1 MRVDQIGLLLW
12 KNYVVRKRQPGILA
26 LVFVWPVI
34 VFMILYTIRDNVDPE
49 YYPTCQFPARSMPRN
64 GLLPFV
70 QSFIC
75 SLGNPCDPLAE
86 YEEVPSYRNATL
98 GPLVMELQP
107 MLNNDTIL
115 SAVRTLPNSIQ
126 LLKSMAQI
134 LTKPEIKAL
143 FDRGIRLGDL
153 FNNHEDIKRVLR
165 SQMPDA
171 RKGLVDDLFDSS
183 IKLVYLIEGFGTSN
197 VGEVLCSPDILKK
210 YLILPTEKDYVLVSK
225 ILCDIDSETIPSILE
240 NLSKHLDFTGMLKM
254 VDRVM
259 AKFRDYDIFVDLRRA
274 VETILDLQT
283 SRKYIPEY
291 LRIRQWLPKIIMAF
305 KNVTFKEIDLTFVN
319 KTLEILNPVFKTEA
333 DWPIAQQ
340 AFSRLQNI
348 LAMLKEMGVDQRGG
362 FTGDIFAAIER
373 FVSTFQFLPPVPA
386 EGIEKLARIADVGFA
401 ILQSGAQLS
410 SKILD
415 RHKEDLNLSPEVWKG
430 LKDFFSD
437 HILATLSYAFGFTQT
452 VVRTIHHAAIV
463 HEDLEHRLYRVSLN
477 NKDVVEQLL
486 NVVDPSAYRTLVR
499 SFSRLNFVE
508 KFVEAVEET
517 KPEDYLCREDIL
529 REAFENFRDTDQGTI
544 VDVLCSKSG
553 KKFLSEVYGTME
565 LQNFERTARDTLEA
579 TMQMV
584 FKQAVSIEKANLT
597 GVVSSV
603 NSFMSF
609 MESPK
614 KPSPNWSAFKVDERW
629 AKAFEDTKPQN
640 RLNVLGIHLSI
651 AKMVGCCNLS
661 FQVIKS
667 DMKTIDFIARM
678 TLQELAEN
686 KNDWVGEVT
695 RHKYELLE
703 TFYLTA
709 TDRTKVLQILEYEN
723 FTRSYCVNR
732 NPPPLINFPSDANDT
747 LLKTLVCRMAGM
759 VQTDLDLDVE
769 AVQASTADKKFNWTE
784 FNEVTIAVYRYVD
797 VLIHE
802 KAPAH
807 KLVNLERLKRNFRTS
822 WSTDLSARDGFEISV
837 GLTCKLFD
845 ILEGRLFDI
854 RSKSGW
860 KNVEDLGWNITLILD
875 MMQSALLEVSRVDS
889 GRVIHSKNSTALE
902 MPETR
907 SLISVGLF
915 NLRDLILDVID
926 VVTMRPIHL
935 ISLLDDYNSRED
947 QWPCVKQ
954 ESVGAAL
961 ELRSGSRAVIEKM
974 ENISCNP
981 APIIKEWKTYPS
993 TYFAAHGHVGGK
1005 PTFNWTEGYKA
1016 FRNLAEQFESWVI
1029 VTEKSLSDSLG
1040 SSPSQPDVLGGL
1052 STLKSIFDERWQNS
1066 KDDTHNV
1073 LSLIDSELDKAMSAF
1088 RSDLRAA
1095 DVWKENVFMD
1105 DRVLITAK
1113 FASDVL
1119 HEAAT
1124 LVSKILRTDTTEYN
1138 TFEDYVNDTTSPI
1151 ESESGKVLV
1160 MKWLP
1165 LLGFTNESPIGI
1177 FYNKLPHLLASLA
1190 KGLTDLEMDKLA
1202 VDSTTNGI
1210 DVVCEQLF
1218 QHWPTFSNGFTRED
1232 RETLKK
1238 FVCHLSTDK
1247 FNAFADMFWT
1257 ETMVWWMQAKGYRS
1271 RVMTVI
1277 GDLYDLTNVVRNLTR
1292 TNVAIEVPFSNH
1304 YFKRFLSEMLTAFEE
1319 SEEYHED
1326 SEPQAPIDWTD
1337 YRLGVEG
1344 VSECLLHVANTVEG
1358 INNSSR
1364 RPSSRMNVW
1373 DFVEGTDV
1381 RQLLRILEAHPEETI
1396 ALVAQISAIGSKTGN
1411 FSYENVR
1418 KTICNTRLP
1427 LVYWSVANRSR
1438 FIQQVCSFDPYQ
1450 LLKSVTSEEYYL
1462 ALTVRRSSLTK
1473 LTPLNASLG
1482 KLVKAVSTLLSTVPD
1497 LEVRSSIFEAK
1508 TWLGMSN
1515 DTLTEIRNVGRSW
1528 VHWYAQDAKNAK
1540 AGQSKVERFFET
1552 DDTFGKLIGMYQLVD
1567 ASIDL
1572 MAGGDVWQKLRNHY
1586 EASKVKP
1593 LLTLMEDTPN
1603 IVVSIVDT
1611 FLKSDRL
1618 DQFLGKLATGK
1629 AHPCDLDKY
1638 LIVPGFV
1645 RKKVLLSSIANFCE
1659 RIVFTDKPPVMADW
1673 LPFDAK
1679 YEEYGL
1685 SRTGE
1690 KNFNETYFLERVDRL
1705 QSTIIRIISE
1715 GPRSPKVPMWWTSFK
1730 EGTFN
1735 DFLTHYR
1742 KEDTRALAHSAV
1754 KKLAKIGL
1762 DILNSDASSKKDCSW
1777 CFSMS
1782 LIDVLNSQ
1790 LENHRLYSEL
1800 SCQLSRL
1807 NVSEI
1812 HELVLRDFHWDETTH
1827 KIKHFRTLYADK
1839 TKEEWMAALEKMLHH
1854 VVDIAMDFQ
1863 NETYSDRIGECYR
1876 KFFGSPPLSRPG
1888 LYVSVMLGIVEN
1900 LRQNVFILD
1909 TARYHRNIDSLSRM
1923 AAKYVPIWK
1932 NLSDVA
1938 LPKFAHEVEAF
1949 LPGATINVNAIMN
1962 DREGSLCATK
1972 PECRN
1977 VTLLA
1982 KRLGSKSAEKLFRY
1996 DPKAA
2001 DYPSTW
2007 HIADRLSWTLDVDRI
2022 DRELKGWRMDASLD
2036 LTWLRE
2042 ILRHLYTVLAESGD
2056 LLDVA
2061 SKIDFED
2068 ISNVL
2073 GVPDVVDG
2081 VLNILR
2087 EKTVDKL
2094 FNGVK
2099 EVVEDVKPFVK
2110 EPEILDDIYEMVSA
2124 LESMDIFKNLG
2135 LLNMKYVVRDMFD
2148 DWDLVN
2154 SYLTDKIHI
2163 SNNVLA
2169 MLSEAKIDMI
2179 SVFMKERKALSMKE
2193 IICSPKKLGEMLS
2206 FNERVTATEVSAAIC
2221 QLDDAQ
2227 TQNVTIA
2234 MIKNMNFDYIFKT
2247 LMSANVKN
2255 ILSNANLTEA
2265 EGKMV
2270 LANLGVAA
2278 ELMPFFKEKLASGV
2292 PTAEPL
2298 KSSLQTEEEDQPM
2311 STSKFLE
2318 DSSKMLCG
2326 QAMVSDNGD
2335 LYKIISRI
2343 EDNSKQYDQAE
2354 LDSLPTDFC
2363 RDTYKSFVG
2372 MGGGKIIWSYVK
2384 PLLRG
2389 QILYAPNTTVINKVM
2404 ALSNKTFAEM
2414 ENFGVLMDS
2423 LQRTLS
2429 SLANLSE
2436 MSDNLKDLQD
2446 MMSSDVMKI
2455 AIKSFGGGNVNG
2467 DLSGMNL
2474 SEISWQLKKS
2484 RRLIKM
2490 IGMLNDLLGCV
2501 LVNRVRG
2508 FRTEDDMEAE
2518 ARALMETREFLA
2530 GVVFVEE
2537 EPGRSRRSPRG
2548 ELPEHVVYKIRM
2560 DVDYVQS
2567 TRRLKNQFWIPG
2579 PESSF
2584 IEHLRYLR
2592 GFVQLQDSI
2601 DRAIVR
2607 EKSGKDHE
2615 WKTVTQQMP
2624 YPCWK
2629 QVPFQTTLYES
2640 QGIQVCFFFALMMC
2654 VGAAVRHIVWERE
2667 SQNAMVMSVM
2677 GLKPWRN
2684 TMAWFVTTFAELMV
2698 VMVSIAVILLAGKI
2712 LPKSDPLLI
2721 LIMMIDYSFSI
2732 VTFCYMISTVCSSAS
2747 LSAITTVVMFLLTY
2761 MPYVIVI
2768 AMEAVLGLGYKLL
2781 ICLSMSTSF
2790 CYGCLYAARKE
2801 VQGVG
2806 LKWSA
2811 MWEES
2816 SPGDPMSLGL
2826 ILLMIAFDG
2835 CLYAAIGYVVAK
2847 YTNSGKGFHDLRS
2860 RSLWWADARSLYGGP
2875 SYLAFYNNLYFT
2887 NDVLHPSTTY
2897 QDEETDSSSLVVNK
2911 KQAGVRFEGVRK
2923 VYNSDEGEVVAVD
2936 NFTLKLCEGEVTSL
2950 LGRNGAG
2957 KTTIIKMLTGMLAP
2971 TTGEICLN
2979 GEEDCKPDIGVCPQD
2994 NVLIGTLTPREH
3006 MVFYAKLKRPK
3017 ESVNMQRSV
3026 DEMLTCLELGKQEHE
3041 PVYRLSGG
3049 TKRRLCVALAFLGSP
3064 KLVILDE
3071 PGAGVDPAAR
3081 RRIWRL
3087 IDQHRIGRTVILS
3100 THHLDEADMLS
3111 DTVVVMHKGKILCTG
3126 SPLSLKMMHGRG
3138 YRLLVSFPGEHD
3150 GNADIVAKKRIEDL
3164 KSVIEEVIPNAETSE
3179 ISGNEVAVALPFQG
3193 KNGVNNNIAHA
3204 AKVLEDSRKIVGYSH
3219 FSLECDTLERVF
3231 LDLCSRAESGS
3242 GSVIR
3247 ASQDSVATV
3256 DHVGLSMSNDD
3267 IDLIDDEP
3275 ILNPTPTRQ
3284 AKALLKKRMWHFRKD
3299 WMTLFAGLFL
3309 PTMFVAVAMGFSLI
3323 RPPSQDEPALPL
3335 TPKLYDTHPTHF
3347 YSVDNNH
3354 DSFLQHVSMQLHD
3367 RFGDDYAGAWQ
3378 TLPNDTGTC
3387 SCLDG
3392 QQVCHGVSQAV
3403 EGLLQVLPGRPTLD
3417 WIVSTHRTYIEKR
3430 YGGWSLSHAK
3440 DDPLFIVW
3448 YNNKGHHALPSY
3460 LSALNEAILR
3470 ASGVPGR
3477 LTTLNHPLKLS
3488 SDQLNRT
3495 TLLQHV
3501 ADVGVALVLLI
3512 AFNLVAAQGSKEL
3525 VRERLSE
3532 EKRILFL
3539 AGVHPVTYWTTAL
3552 IWDFFVFGLSIVL
3565 AVIVFEIFG
3574 LPAYVARHNLAGIC
3588 LLLFLFAWAAL
3599 PFCHLTEKLFN
3610 DSSLSNMVLFCVN
3623 TFIGVA
3629 SLATILV
3636 LDILGKTK
3644 TTEDI
3649 RNTLHN
3655 VLLIFPQY
3663 VLGDALVQI
3672 SRNDITA
3679 QLLEKFHMDT
3689 YQSPLGWDLLGLH
3702 YVFLAVVGTI
3712 LFSLNLL
3719 IECRLLPAWA
3729 RRRASPD
3736 AAVEEDDDV
3745 SKERMRVESGMSV
3758 DVVQTVKL
3766 RKEYSSVYG
3775 TNVAVQNLSVGVQ
3788 AGRCF
3793 GLLGTNGAGKST
3805 TFRMLTTEIVPTSGR
3820 ILLNGRQLA
3829 RGPLCNGEVG
3839 YCPQSDGLDGFLSP
3853 HQCLTIHGE
3862 VCGLS
3867 NVPKAVESMLKRLDL
3882 LKYAHKR
3889 VSSLSGGNK
3898 RKLCTALSVMAPV
3911 SVVLMDEPTSG
3922 MDPATKD
3929 LVAKTIRR
3937 MTKNQSCVILTSHS
3951 VAECENLCNRVGIL
3965 AKAGLRCIGTP
3976 QHLKHKFGEG
3986 YVAFLRFRRPV
3997 SSAELKKALDKYLPQ
4012 AAVSSRQATAARL
4025 MLPRSQDMLLSTS
4038 FNKVKLLAEELKAS
4052 DYTLSQSSLDQVLV
4066 NFSEDMDAE
4075 MDGSMYSQD
4084 SVNNVLNSYST
4095 ADTIRMDTF

>member
-12 KNYVVRKRQPGILA
+12 KNYIVRKRQPGILA
-26 LVFVWPVI
+26 LVFVWPVM

-75 SLGNPCDPLAE
+75 SLGNPCDPLDE
-86 YEEVPSYRNATL
+86 YEEVPSYRNASL
-98 GPLVMELQP
+98 GPLVLELQP
-107 MLNNDTIL
+107 MLSNDTIL
-115 SAVRTLPNSIQ
+115 SAVKALPNSIQ

-165 SQMPDA
+165 EQMPDA

-183 IKLVYLIEGFGTSN
+183 IKLVYLIEAFGSSN
-197 VGEVLCSPDILKK
+197 VGEVLCSPESLKK
-210 YLILPTEKDYVLVSK
+210 YLILPTEKDYARVSK

-240 NLSKHLDFTGMLKM
+240 NLSNHLDFTGLLKM

-259 AKFRDYDIFVDLRRA
+259 AKFREYDIFVDLRRA
-274 VETILDLQT
+274 VETILDLGT
-283 SRKYIPEY
+283 SRKYIPGY
-291 LRIRQWLPKIIMAF
+291 LRIRQWLPKIIVAF

-319 KTLEILNPVFKTEA
+319 KTLEILNPVFKSEG

-348 LAMLKEMGVDQRGG
+348 LVMLKEMKVDQRDG
-362 FTGDIFAAIER
+362 FTGDFFAMIER
-373 FVSTFQFLPPVPA
+373 FVGTMQFLPPVPA
-386 EGIEKLARIADVGFA
+386 EGIEKLARVMDVGFA
-401 ILQSGAQLS
+401 ILRSGAQLS

-430 LKDFFSD
+430 LKEFFSD

-452 VVRTIHHAAIV
+452 IVRTVHHAAIV
-463 HEDLEHRLYRVSLN
+463 HEDLEHRLHRVALN
-477 NKDVVEQLL
+477 NKDVVQQLL
-486 NVVDPSAYRTLVR
+486 NNVDPGAYRTVVR
-499 SFSRLNFVE
+499 SFSKLDFVE
-508 KFVEAVEET
+508 KFVEAVRDE
-517 KPEDYLCREDIL
+517 KPEDYFCQEDVL
-529 REAFENFRDTDQGTI
+529 REVFENFRDTDQGTI
-544 VDVLCSKSG
+544 LDVLCSKSG
-553 KKFLSEVYGTME
+553 KKFIAEVYGTME
-565 LQNFERTARDTLEA
+565 LQNFERTARDSLEA

-584 FKQAVSIEKANLT
+584 FKQPISIEKANLT

-603 NSFMSF
+603 NSFMAF

-614 KPSPNWSAFKVDERW
+614 KPSPNWSVFKVDDRW

-678 TLQELAEN
+678 TLQKLAEN

-709 TDRTKVLQILEYEN
+709 TARTKVLQILEYDN
-723 FTRSYCVNR
+723 FTRSYCVDES
-732 NPPPLINFPSDANDT
+732 PPSLITFPRDANVT
-747 LLKTLVCRMAGM
+747 LLKSLICSMASI
-759 VQTDLDLDVE
+759 VQANLDLDTE
-769 AVQASTADKKFNWTE
+769 AIHAATANSSFNWTE
-784 FNEVTIAVYRYVD
+784 FNEVTIAVYGYVD
-797 VLIHE
+797 ALIHE
-802 KAPAH
+802 KVPAH
-807 KLVNLERLKRNFRTS
+807 SLVNLERLKRNFRIS
-822 WSTDLSARDGFEISV
+822 WSSGLSARDGFEISV
-837 GLTCKLFD
+837 GLACKFFN
-845 ILEGRLFDI
+845 ILESPLFNI
-854 RSKSGW
+854 QSKSGW
-860 KNVEDLGWNITLILD
+860 SSLERLAWIVSMILD
-875 MMQSALLEVSRVDS
+875 MMQSALLEVSRAGS
-889 GRVIHSKNSTALE
+889 GGLIRSQNSTKLE
-902 MPETR
+902 MAETR
-907 SLISVGLF
+907 SLISVALF
-915 NLRDLILDVID
+915 NLCDLILDVID

-947 QWPCVKQ
+947 LWPCVKE

-981 APIIKEWKTYPS
+981 SPIITEWKAYPS
-993 TYFAAHGHVGGK
+993 SYFAAHGHLDGEPK
-1005 PTFNWTEGYKA
+1005 LNWTEGYKA

-1052 STLKSIFDERWQNS
+1052 SRLKTIFDERWQNS
-1066 KDDTHNV
+1066 KDDTHNI
-1073 LSLIDSELDKAMSAF
+1073 LSLIDAELDKTMSAF

-1105 DRVLITAK
+1105 DRVLVTAK

-1138 TFEDYVNDTTSPI
+1138 TFEDYVNNTTSPI
-1151 ESESGKVLV
+1151 ESNSAKVVV

-1165 LLGFTNESPIGI
+1165 LLGFTNESPIGV
-1177 FYNKLPHLLASLA
+1177 FYNKLPHLLTSLA
-1190 KGLTDLEMDKLA
+1190 KGLTDLELDKQIA
-1202 VDSTTNGI
+1202 ESAASGNDIS
-1210 DVVCEQLF
+1210 CEQLF
-1218 QHWPTFSNGFTRED
+1218 NHWPTFSKGFTRED

-1238 FVCHLSTDK
+1238 FACHLSSDK
-1247 FNAFADMFWT
+1247 FNAFADLYWT
-1257 ETMVWWMQAKGYRS
+1257 ETMVWWMQAKEYRS

-1277 GDLYDLTNVVRNLTR
+1277 GDLYDLTVAVRNVTKANVV
-1292 TNVAIEVPFSNH
+1292 IEVPFSNH
-1304 YFKRFLSEMLTAFEE
+1304 YFKWFLSEMLTTFEE
-1319 SEEYHED
+1319 SGEYHED
-1326 SEPQAPIDWTD
+1326 STEVPANWTD
-1337 YRLGVEG
+1337 YRLIVEG
-1344 VSECLLHVANTVEG
+1344 ISECLLHVANTVDG
-1358 INNSSR
+1358 INKDSGRQSN
-1364 RPSSRMNVW
+1364 RMHIWN
-1373 DFVEGTDV
+1373 FVESSEV
-1381 RQLLRILEAHPEETI
+1381 RRLLRILEAHPEETI
-1396 ALVAQISAIGSKTGN
+1396 ALLAQISAVGSKTGN
-1411 FSYENVR
+1411 FSYENIR
-1418 KTICNTRLP
+1418 KTVCNARLP
-1427 LVYWSVANRSR
+1427 LVYWSTADRSR
-1438 FIQQVCSFDPYQ
+1438 FVQQVCSFDPYQ
-1450 LLKSVTSEEYYL
+1450 LLQSVTSEEYYL

-1482 KLVKAVSTLLSTVPD
+1482 KLVKAMSTLLSTVPD
-1497 LEVRSSIFEAK
+1497 LEVYSSILDTN
-1508 TWLGMSN
+1508 TWLNMSN
-1515 DTLTEIRNVGRSW
+1515 DTVTEIRNVGRSW
-1528 VHWYAQDAKNAK
+1528 VHWFVQDAKNAK
-1540 AGQSKVERFFET
+1540 TGQSKVDQFFQTEN
-1552 DDTFGKLIGMYQLVD
+1552 TFGKLIGAYQLMD

-1572 MAGGDVWQKLRNHY
+1572 MAGGDAWQKLRNHY
-1586 EASKVKP
+1586 ESSKIKP
-1593 LLTLMEDTPN
+1593 LLTLIEDTPN
-1603 IVVSIVDT
+1603 IVVSVVDT

-1618 DQFLGKLATGK
+1618 DQFLEKLATGK

-1659 RIVFTDKPPVMADW
+1659 KIVFAEKQLTIVDW
-1673 LPFDAK
+1673 LPYDAK

-1685 SRTGE
+1685 SRNGE
-1690 KNFNETYFLERVDRL
+1690 KSVNETYFLERVDRL
-1705 QSTIIRIISE
+1705 QSTIIRVISE
-1715 GPRSPKVPMWWTSFK
+1715 GPRTPKIPMWWTSFK

-1742 KEDTRALAHSAV
+1742 KEDTRELAHFTV
-1754 KKLAKIGL
+1754 KKLAKIML
-1762 DILNSDASSKKDCSW
+1762 DILNQDASSKDCSW

-1782 LIDVLNSQ
+1782 LIDVVNSQ
-1790 LENHRLYSEL
+1790 LEKHRLYSDL
-1800 SCQLSRL
+1800 SCQMSQL
-1807 NVSEI
+1807 NISEI
-1812 HELVLRDFHWDETTH
+1812 HKIVMRDFHWNETTN
-1827 KIKHFRTLYADK
+1827 KIKNFRTLYADK
-1839 TKEEWMAALEKMLHH
+1839 TKEDWMTALETMLHH
-1854 VVDIAMDFQ
+1854 VVDVVMDFQ
-1863 NETYSDRIGECYR
+1863 NETYSEKISECYR

-1888 LYVSVMLGIVEN
+1888 LYVSILMGIVES
-1900 LRQNVFILD
+1900 LEQNVFILD

-1923 AAKYVPIWK
+1923 SAKYIPIWK
-1932 NLSDVA
+1932 NLKDVVQ
-1938 LPKFAHEVEAF
+1938 PKFADGVEAF
-1949 LPGATINVNAIMN
+1949 LPGATINVNAMMN
-1962 DREGSLCATK
+1962 DREGALCATK
-1972 PECRN
+1972 SECRN
-1977 VTLLA
+1977 ATHLA
-1982 KRLGSKSAEKLFRY
+1982 KRLSSKKSEKLFRY

-2001 DYPSTW
+2001 DFPRTW
-2007 HIADRLSWTLDVDRI
+2007 DIADRLSWTLDVDRI
-2022 DRELKGWRMDASLD
+2022 DRELKGWRLDASLD
-2036 LTWLRE
+2036 LVWLRE
-2042 ILRHLYTVLAESGD
+2042 ILRHLAVVLAESSD

-2081 VLNILR
+2081 VLNILK

-2094 FNGVK
+2094 FNGVR

-2110 EPEILDDIYEMVSA
+2110 EPEILDDIYSMISA

-2135 LLNMKYVVRDMFD
+2135 LLNMKYLIREMFD
-2148 DWDLVN
+2148 DWDVVS
-2154 SYLTDKIHI
+2154 SYLTSKIQI
-2163 SNNVLA
+2163 SNDVLT
-2169 MLSEAKIDMI
+2169 MLSESKIDMI

-2193 IICSPKKLGEMLS
+2193 IICSPKKLNEMLS
-2206 FNERVTATEVSAAIC
+2206 FNERITAEEVSAAIC
-2221 QLDDAQ
+2221 QLEEAQ

-2265 EGKMV
+2265 EGKTV

-2292 PTAEPL
+2292 PTPEPL
-2298 KSSLQTEEEDQPM
+2298 KSTVEEEEDQSM

-2335 LYKIISRI
+2335 LYKIISKI

-2363 RDTYKSFVG
+2363 RDTYKSFVS

-2389 QILYAPNTTVINKVM
+2389 QILYAPNTTVINNVM

-2429 SLANLSE
+2429 SLAKLSE

-2446 MMSSDVMKI
+2446 MMSSEVMKI

-2484 RRLIKM
+2484 GRLIKM

-2501 LVNRVRG
+2501 LVDRVRG
-2508 FRTEDDMEAE
+2508 FGTEDDMEAE
-2518 ARALMETREFLA
+2518 ARSLMETREFLA
-2530 GVVFVEE
+2530 GVVFMEE
-2537 EPGRSRRSPRG
+2537 KREKSKRSLHD

-2560 DVDYVQS
+2560 DIDYVQS
-2567 TRRLKNQFWIPG
+2567 TKRLRNQFWIPG

-2607 EKSGKDHE
+2607 QKSGKDQE

-2684 TMAWFVTTFAELMV
+2684 TMAWFVTTFAELMI
-2698 VMVSIAVILLAGKI
+2698 VMVSIALILLAGKI

-2721 LIMMIDYSFSI
+2721 LVMMIDYSFSI
-2732 VTFCYMISTVCSSAS
+2732 VTFCYMISTLCSSAS

-2835 CLYAAIGYVVAK
+2835 CLYAAIGYVIAK
-2847 YTNSGKGFHDLRS
+2847 YTNSE
-2860 RSLWWADARSLYGGP
+2860 
-2875 SYLAFYNNLYFT
+2875 
-2887 NDVLHPSTTY
+2887 
-2897 QDEETDSSSLVVNK
+2897 EETDSSSLVASK
-2911 KQAGVRFEGVRK
+2911 MQTGVRFEGVRK

-3026 DEMLTCLELGKQEHE
+3026 DEMLTSLELGKQEHE

-3138 YRLLVSFPGEHD
+3138 YRLLVSFPGEHHGD
-3150 GNADIVAKKRIEDL
+3150 VDVVEKKRVEDL
-3164 KSVIEEVIPNAETSE
+3164 KTVIEEVIPNAETSE
-3179 ISGNEVAVALPFQG
+3179 ISGNEVVVTLPFQG

-3204 AKVLEDSRKIVGYSH
+3204 AKVLEDSRKILGYSH

-3242 GSVIR
+3242 AVIR

-3256 DHVGLSMSNDD
+3256 DHVGLSMPNDD

-3275 ILNPTPTRQ
+3275 TLNPTPTRQ

-3309 PTMFVAVAMGFSLI
+3309 PTIFVAVAMGFSLI

-3354 DSFLQHVSMQLHD
+3354 DSFLQHVSLQLHD

-3417 WIVSTHRTYIEKR
+3417 WIVSTHQTYIEKR
-3430 YGGWSLSHAK
+3430 YGGWSLSHVK

-3470 ASGVPGR
+3470 ASGVLGR

-3552 IWDFFVFGLSIVL
+3552 IWDFFVFGLSILL

-3574 LPAYVARHNLAGIC
+3574 LPAYVARQNLAGIC

-3599 PFCHLTEKLFN
+3599 PFCHLMEKLFN

-3655 VLLIFPQY
+3655 ILLIFPQY

-3679 QLLEKFHMDT
+3679 QLLDKFHMDT

-3702 YVFLAVVGTI
+3702 FVFLAVVGTI

-3719 IECRLLPAWA
+3719 IECRLLPTWS
-3729 RRRASPD
+3729 RRTSAHAS
-3736 AAVEEDDDV
+3736 VEEDDDV
-3745 SKERMRVESGMSV
+3745 SKERMRIEGGMSD
-3758 DVVQTVKL
+3758 DVLQTVKL

-3775 TNVAVQNLSVGVQ
+3775 TNVAVQNLSVGMQ

-3820 ILLNGRQLA
+3820 IVLKGQEIGK
-3829 RGPLCNGEVG
+3829 GPLCNGEVG

-3867 NVPKAVESMLKRLDL
+3867 DVPKAVESMLKRLDL

-3997 SSAELKKALDKYLPQ
+3997 SSAELKKALGKYLPQ
-4012 AAVSSRQATAARL
+4012 AVVSSRQATAARL

-4066 NFSEDMDAE
+4066 NFSEDMETEA
-4075 MDGSMYSQD
+4075 DGSMYSHVT
-4084 SVNNVLNSYST
+4084 VNNVLNSYST